1 MQNPFEVIDNRLSG
15 IEELL
20 IEIKHGTYYATPTE
34 RERKDPTFKTLSL
47 DEFCQ
52 ETDMPKNTFYQ
63 KAAKGEIPGAFKA
76 GRRWRVDFNEY
87 LQACKAKAPKSEKAI
102 SDKVDNYL
110 SE

>member
-1 MQNPFEVIDNRLSG
+1 MTNPFEIIDQRLSG
-15 IEELL
+15 IERQLAK
-20 IEIKHGTYYATPTE
+20 IEIDFLKESDPKTGTLS
-34 RERKDPTFKTLSL
+34 KTLSL
-47 DEFCQ
+47 EEFCK

-87 LQACKAKAPKSEKAI
+87 LQACKAKAPKSKQAI